1 MHHQAALTA
10 ALAAER
16 GGKPYKKYTKKERY
30 EIGRYASENS
40 TAAGCRKFKSKF
52 NIGESTVRSFQSKYE
67 QIIKSTKRKSD
78 APESVIKEKKRG
90 RPILLS
96 EIMELNSMVRQT
108 IWSKDSYYSSER
120 KVE

>member
-40 TAAGCRKFKSKF
+40 TAAACRKFKSKF
-52 NIGESTVRSFQSKYE
+52 NIAESTARSFQNKYE
-67 QIIKSTKRKSD
+67 QMIKSTKRKNE
-78 APESVIKEKKRG
+78 APGNVMKEKKQG
-90 RPILLS
+90 
-96 EIMELNSMVRQT
+96 
-108 IWSKDSYYSSER
+108 
-120 KVE
+120 